1 MLFKTNKY
9 HLLAIS
15 FFVFIIINLFEN
27 LIHYNIGRHS
37 NSELK
42 FETPTTYDW
51 WRIIIVMVIFAT
63 LQGTLTCYLDNRC
76 N

>member
-1 MLFKTNKY
+1 MLFNAKKY

-15 FFVFIIINLFEN
+15 FLVFIIINLVEN

-37 NSELK
+37 NSELQ
-42 FETPTTYDW
+42 FETPTTTDW
-51 WRIIIVMVIFAT
+51 WRIIIVMLIFAI
-63 LQGTLTCYLDNRC
+63 LQGTLTCYFDNRC

>member
-15 FFVFIIINLFEN
+15 FFVFIFINLFEN

-51 WRIIIVMVIFAT
+51 WRIIIVMVIFAI
-63 LQGTLTCYLDNRC
+63 LQGTLTCYFDNRC

>member
-51 WRIIIVMVIFAT
+51 WRIIIVMVIFAI
-63 LQGTLTCYLDNRC
+63 LQGTLTCYFDNRC

>member
-27 LIHYNIGRHS
+27 LIHYNIGKHS
-37 NSELK
+37 NSK
-42 FETPTTYDW
+42 FILETPTTYDW

-63 LQGTLTCYLDNRC
+63 LQGTLTCYFDNRC

>member
-15 FFVFIIINLFEN
+15 FSVFIVVNLLEN

-37 NSELK
+37 NSKLK
-42 FETPTTYDW
+42 FETPTNTDW
-51 WRIIIVMVIFAT
+51 IRITIVMLIFAA
-63 LQGTLTCYLDNRC
+63 LQGSLTCYFDESC
-76 N
+76 K

>member
-63 LQGTLTCYLDNRC
+63 LQGILTCYFDNRC

>member
-15 FFVFIIINLFEN
+15 FSVFIVINLIEN

-42 FETPTTYDW
+42 FETPTNNDW
-51 WRIIIVMVIFAT
+51 IKIIIVMIIFAT
-63 LQGTLTCYLDNRC
+63 LQGTLTCYFDERC